1 MKDRPGEANG
11 QKDQGAGQEVLGG
24 GRERERRVCV
34 CVWGGGGG
42 GGGGRSETE
51 QGKPVDRS
59 SKGARRMLH
68 AGREREK

>member
-24 GRERERRVCV
+24 GREEAGAEGVCV
-34 CVWGGGGG
+34 GWG

-51 QGKPVDRS
+51 QGKPVDKS

>member
-34 CVWGGGGG
+34 WGG
-42 GGGGRSETE
+42 GGGGRSKTE

-59 SKGARRMLH
+59 SKGRNT
-68 AGREREK
+68 ERDI